1 MAAEW
6 LLSAVIITIATPTS
20 VTLTGSTN
28 VGHGLVNMARR
39 PNA

>member
-20 VTLTGSTN
+20 VTLRRFDQRG
-28 VGHGLVNMARR
+28 MAC
-39 PNA
+39 